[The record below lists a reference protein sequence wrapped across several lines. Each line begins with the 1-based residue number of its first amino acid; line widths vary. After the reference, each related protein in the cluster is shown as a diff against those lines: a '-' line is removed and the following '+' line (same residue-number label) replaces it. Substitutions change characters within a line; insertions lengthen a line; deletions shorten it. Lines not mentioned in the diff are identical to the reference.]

1 MRIQPNAKSQDVL
14 KGMRSNVSAGAGE
27 TRMLSG
33 TKKQKQTEEKNRKNG
48 RLFVGNLQKN
58 LQNNPIEKRRAA
70 AKSRALEII
79 RGAFCSEL
87 DTENS
92 IEEINAGADEAK
104 KEMMSC
110 QEELMK
116 VKERRKELDED
127 EMISAEERK
136 ASEKEL
142 REAEDFWTKKRDSQK
157 GIVDASEEAVSAIR
171 EEARKS
177 APMVDA
183 SDKAEKLLDKEGK
196 EIIGMLFEESREQ
209 LDAELDEK
217 IAKAEETKEKKKELE
232 EKLEEQKAERKEKES
247 DGEDSADELLN
258 MSMRYMIRV
267 QNVNEEVQAELRSVA
282 KQMKVS
288 LEDLKGAAV
297 DEEV

>member
-79 RGAFCSEL
+79 RGAFCFEL

-157 GIVDASEEAVSAIR
+157 GIVDASTIPFWLSRFFVQKSSASLSSFSEAFRSSA
-171 EEARKS
+171 
-177 APMVDA
+177 
-183 SDKAEKLLDKEGK
+183 
-196 EIIGMLFEESREQ
+196 EIISSSSSSF
-209 LDAELDEK
+209 
-217 IAKAEETKEKKKELE
+217 
-232 EKLEEQKAERKEKES
+232 
-247 DGEDSADELLN
+247 
-258 MSMRYMIRV
+258 
-267 QNVNEEVQAELRSVA
+267 LRSFTFIN
-282 KQMKVS
+282 S
-288 LEDLKGAAV
+288 S
-297 DEEV
+297 